1 MSSDWLDRAKDQPP
15 PWTSLPLNVLP
26 NILGFSMG
34 GMAITL
40 AFSGSTLF
48 RVITEGGKSQSYF
61 IRMVAAFYH
70 FILSQVLAIFAAL
83 FCRVYQWWLF
93 SFFGYLLMTYAILIA
108 LATAG
113 QLFNIARVANEA
125 ADLNEEEVSGAEHA
139 NVIVEG
145 EGTQNSP

>member
-1 MSSDWLDRAKDQPP
+1 LAGANKRSATAVDLAPIERSSEH
-15 PWTSLPLNVLP
+15 
-26 NILGFSMG
+26 LGFSMG

-70 FILSQVLAIFAAL
+70 FILAQILAIIAAL

-93 SFFGYLLMTYAILIA
+93 SFLGYLLMTYAILIA

-125 ADLNEEEVSGAEHA
+125 ADLNEEEAAGVEKA
-139 NVIVEG
+139 NVSNDG
-145 EGTQNSP
+145 AGTQRSP